1 MTPGSQVRVGAVVV
15 GALVLL
21 GLAIYFVL
29 GLGASRGRYHI
40 KVVFPEANLQRGDE
54 VRMVGVVV
62 GSVDDVNL
70 TPDQRAAEVTLSID
84 RTVRIRENYSIR
96 AASAV
101 ALEKHWVEI
110 VPVTPGG
117 RTIKPDSKTPIEG
130 TRAPE
135 VRDVVEQAEEALAQL
150 GETAKN
156 VNRIL
161 GDPRMLDSLLSTFD
175 QLGTITQQFEDLA
188 NALVGVQQRIE
199 PRLADAMQ
207 SARRAANEIAS
218 TAKAARQTI
227 TGLRLDQMQ
236 SKVAQSLDTLNK
248 AGEKL
253 DLALQDVRKIAAQ
266 PGFAEDVHAAVRKT
280 GEAMDSLKAAG
291 DSLQQAGQTF
301 KEAGKLTER
310 ISRLGSLKRPQATG
324 ALSIEY
330 LPHTHD
336 AWVEGNLSL
345 DLGNRTVRLGL
356 ADVGGG
362 DRFNLQIGK
371 RSGRSLL
378 RAGLIQSELG
388 VGYDV
393 VLGRKL
399 SLSGELFDTHD
410 IRLNLLGYYSVGE
423 GYDLVVGGRDLGRDS
438 HLSLGVRATR

>member
-40 KVVFPEANLQRGDE
+40 LVVFPEANLQQGDE

-70 TPDQRAAEVTLSID
+70 TRDQRAAEVILSID
-84 RTVRIRENYSIR
+84 RTVRIRENYIIR

-117 RTIKPDSKTPIEG
+117 ATIRPGSRVQG
-130 TRAPE
+130 SRATE
-135 VRDVVEQAEEALAQL
+135 VRDVIEQAEEALAQL
-150 GETAKN
+150 GQTAKN

-161 GDPRMLDSLLSTFD
+161 GDPRMLDSLVSTFD
-175 QLGTITQQFEDLA
+175 QLGTIAQQFENLST
-188 NALVGVQQRIE
+188 ALVGVQQRIE
-199 PRLADAMQ
+199 PQLADAMQ

-218 TAKAARQTI
+218 TAKAARQTM
-227 TGLRLDQMQ
+227 TGLRLDQIQ

-248 AGEKL
+248 AGKQL

-266 PGFAEDVHAAVRKT
+266 PGLAEDVHAAVRKT
-280 GEAMDSLKAAG
+280 SEAMDSLKAAG

-310 ISRLGSLKRPQATG
+310 ISRLGSIKRPQATG

-345 DLGNRTVRLGL
+345 ELGNRTVRLGL

-371 RSGRSLL
+371 RSGRGLL
-378 RAGLIQSELG
+378 RAGLIQSGLG

-399 SLSGELFDTHD
+399 SLTGELFDTHD
-410 IRLNLLGYYSVGE
+410 IRLNLLGYYSLRE
-423 GYDLVVGGRDLGRDS
+423 GYDLVIGGRDLGRAG
-438 HLSLGVRATR
+438 HLILGVRATR